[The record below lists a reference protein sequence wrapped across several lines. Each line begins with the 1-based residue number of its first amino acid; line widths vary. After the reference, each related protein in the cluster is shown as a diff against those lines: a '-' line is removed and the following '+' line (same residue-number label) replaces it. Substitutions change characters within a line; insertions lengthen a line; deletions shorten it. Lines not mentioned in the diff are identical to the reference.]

1 MICCR
6 LSEIIFF
13 AAQVP
18 GRTRTIPQ
26 VKRKKCN
33 DFYNSE
39 AHKTSVVKIAVIME
53 ASVNGEYKGR
63 YVLSY
68 YLFKYPTVLILRQE
82 LFRCKT

>member
-6 LSEIIFF
+6 LSEIIYF

-18 GRTRTIPQ
+18 GRTRKIPQ

-33 DFYNSE
+33 DIYNSE

-53 ASVNGEYKGR
+53 ASVNGEYKGEI
-63 YVLSY
+63 LSY
-68 YLFKYPTVLILRQE
+68 YLFKYPMVLILRRE
-82 LFRCKT
+82 LFRLF

>member
-26 VKRKKCN
+26 VKRQKCN
-33 DFYNSE
+33 DFYNFE
-39 AHKTSVVKIAVIME
+39 AHKTFVVKIAVIME

-63 YVLSY
+63 YVLS
-68 YLFKYPTVLILRQE
+68 
-82 LFRCKT
+82 

>member
-1 MICCR
+1 MICCC
-6 LSEIIFF
+6 LSGIICF

-33 DFYNSE
+33 DIYNSE

-53 ASVNGEYKGR
+53 ASVNGEYIRGDM
-63 YVLSY
+63 Y
-68 YLFKYPTVLILRQE
+68 
-82 LFRCKT
+82 

>member
-1 MICCR
+1 MICCH
-6 LSEIIFF
+6 LSKIIFF

-33 DFYNSE
+33 DIYNSE